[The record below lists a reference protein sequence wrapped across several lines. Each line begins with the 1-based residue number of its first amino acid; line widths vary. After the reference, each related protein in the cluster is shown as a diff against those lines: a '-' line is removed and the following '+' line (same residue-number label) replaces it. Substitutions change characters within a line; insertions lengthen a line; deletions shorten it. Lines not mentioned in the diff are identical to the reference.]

1 MEFLKKHYEKLILGL
16 VLLGLGVA
24 VAFLPFKISSE
35 RQELSDLT
43 EKMVKKPVKPL
54 TNLDLTIQESVLKR
68 MAIPALM
75 DFQSTNKLFNPIPW
89 MQTKDTPPRLI
100 PSNKAGP
107 NLTVVT
113 NITPLYLKLSLEGA
127 NLSAD
132 SNSAVY
138 VIGIVKEA
146 SPKVSDRA
154 KKTTYCR
161 INEKKDKDGIIV
173 IQANGALENPTSVV
187 LELLDTGEKVTLT
200 RETKDVPYKRIDG
213 YAADVSYP
221 PEHLPPWKNKRV
233 GDLLKF
239 NGEDY
244 KIVAINPNELILSA
258 NSNQKKWTI
267 KSNQTL

>member
-1 MEFLKKHYEKLILGL
+1 MDFLKKHYEKLILGV
-16 VLLGLGVA
+16 VLLGLAVA
-24 VAFLPFKISSE
+24 VAFLPIKISSE
-35 RQELSDLT
+35 RETLTGLT
-43 EKMVKKPVKPL
+43 EKNIKPKITPL
-54 TNLDLTIQESVLKR
+54 TNLDLTIQEAALKR
-68 MAIPALM
+68 MTIPALV
-75 DFQSTNKLFNPIPW
+75 DFSSTNKLFNPIPW
-89 MQTKDTPPRLI
+89 MQTKDSPPRLF

-107 NLTVVT
+107 SLTVVT

-138 VIGIVKEA
+138 VIGIIKEG
-146 SPKVSDRA
+146 SPKLKDRT
-154 KKTTYCR
+154 KNTTYCR

-173 IQANGALENPTSVV
+173 TAANGPLDDPTSVV

-200 RETKDVPYKRIDG
+200 KQSKEVPYKRIDG

-221 PEHLPPWKNKRV
+221 PEKFTRKNQRV
-233 GDLLKF
+233 GEMLKF
-239 NGEDY
+239 NNEDY

>member
-1 MEFLKKHYEKLILGL
+1 MDFLKKHYEKLILGL

-35 RQELSDLT
+35 RQDLT
-43 EKMVKKPVKPL
+43 ALTQTITKRKVPPL
-54 TNLDLTIQESVLKR
+54 TNLDLTIQENVLKR
-68 MAIPALM
+68 AGIPALI
-75 DFQSTNKLFNPIPW
+75 DFSSSNKLFNPIPW

-107 NLTVVT
+107 SLTVVT
-113 NITPLYLKLSLEGA
+113 NITPLYLKLSLEGV

-138 VIGIVKEA
+138 VVGITKEA
-146 SPKVSDRA
+146 APKVADRA

-161 INEKKDKDGIIV
+161 LNEKKDKDGIIV
-173 IQANGALENPTSVV
+173 TAANGPLEDPTSVV

-200 RETKDVPYKRIDG
+200 KQSKETPYKRIDG

-221 PEHLPPWKNKRV
+221 PEKFMRKNQRV
-233 GDLLKF
+233 GEMLKF
-239 NGEDY
+239 ASEEY
-244 KIVAINPNELILSA
+244 KIVAINPNELVLSA

>member
-1 MEFLKKHYEKLILGL
+1 MDFLKKHYEKLILGL

-35 RQELSDLT
+35 RKTLEDLT
-43 EKMVKKPVKPL
+43 QTIIKRPVKPL
-54 TNLDLTIQESVLKR
+54 TNLDLTIQEAGLKR
-68 MAIPALM
+68 MAVPALM
-75 DFQSTNKLFNPIPW
+75 DFSSTNKLFNPIPW
-89 MQTKDTPPRLI
+89 MQTKDSPPRLI

-107 NLTVVT
+107 SLTVVT

-132 SNSAVY
+132 SNSASY
-138 VIGIVKEA
+138 VIGITKEA
-146 SPKVSDRA
+146 SSKVADRA

-161 INEKKDKDGIIV
+161 INEKKDKEGIILL
-173 IQANGALENPTSVV
+173 QANGPLDNPASVV

-200 RETKDVPYKRIDG
+200 KETKDVPYKRIDG

-221 PEHLPPWKNKRV
+221 PGGLPPWKNKRV
-233 GDLLKF
+233 GDVLKF
-239 NGEDY
+239 NNEDY

>member
-1 MEFLKKHYEKLILGL
+1 MDFLKKHYEKLILGL

-35 RQELSDLT
+35 RQDLT
-43 EKMVKKPVKPL
+43 ALTQTITKRKVPPL
-54 TNLDLTIQESVLKR
+54 TNLDLTIQENVLKR
-68 MAIPALM
+68 AGVPALI
-75 DFQSTNKLFNPIPW
+75 DFSSSNKLFNPIPW

-107 NLTVVT
+107 SLTVVT
-113 NITPLYLKLSLEGA
+113 NITPLYLKLSLEGV

-138 VIGIVKEA
+138 VVGITKEA
-146 SPKVSDRA
+146 APKVGDRA

-161 INEKKDKDGIIV
+161 LNEKKDKDGIIV
-173 IQANGALENPTSVV
+173 TAANGPLEDPTSVV

-200 RETKDVPYKRIDG
+200 KQSKETPYKRIDG

-221 PEHLPPWKNKRV
+221 PEKFMRKNQRV
-233 GDLLKF
+233 GEMLKF
-239 NGEDY
+239 ASEEY
-244 KIVAINPNELILSA
+244 KIVAINPNELVLSA

>member
-1 MEFLKKHYEKLILGL
+1 
-16 VLLGLGVA
+16 LLGLAVA

-35 RQELSDLT
+35 RQELTDLT
-43 EKMVKKPVKPL
+43 GQIIKKPVKPL
-54 TNLDLTIQESVLKR
+54 TNLDLTIQENVLKR
-68 MAIPALM
+68 MAVPALV
-75 DFQSTNKLFNPIPW
+75 DFSSSNKLFNPIPW
-89 MQTKDTPPRLI
+89 MQTKDTPLRLI

-146 SPKVSDRA
+146 SPKLADRS

-161 INEKKDKDGIIV
+161 LNEKKDKEGIIV
-173 IQANGALENPTSVV
+173 TKANGPLDNPTSVV

-200 RETKDVPYKRIDG
+200 KESKEIPYKRIDG

-233 GDLLKF
+233 GDMLRF
-239 NGEDY
+239 NNEEY
-244 KIVAINPNELILSA
+244 KIVAINPTELILSA

-267 KSNQTL
+267 KSNPTL

>member
-1 MEFLKKHYEKLILGL
+1 MDFLKKHYEKLILGV
-16 VLLGLGVA
+16 VLLGLAVA
-24 VAFLPFKISSE
+24 VAFLPIKISSE
-35 RQELSDLT
+35 RQTLTELT
-43 EKMVKKPVKPL
+43 EKNTKPRIKQL

-68 MAIPALM
+68 MAIPALV
-75 DFQSTNKLFNPIPW
+75 DFSSTNKLFNPIPW
-89 MQTKDTPPRLI
+89 MQTKDNRLI

-107 NLTVVT
+107 LLTVVT

-146 SPKVSDRA
+146 SPKVADRQ

-161 INEKKDKDGIIV
+161 INEKKDKDGIILTH
-173 IQANGALENPTSVV
+173 ANGPLDNPTSVV
-187 LELLDTGEKVTLT
+187 VELLDTGEKVTLT
-200 RETKDVPYKRIDG
+200 KETKDAPYKRIDG
-213 YAADVSYP
+213 YAADVNYP
-221 PEHLPPWKNKRV
+221 PEKYMRKNQRV
-233 GDLLKF
+233 GEMLKF
-239 NGEDY
+239 NNEEY

>member
-1 MEFLKKHYEKLILGL
+1 MDFLKKHYEKLILGI

-24 VAFLPFKISSE
+24 VASLPIKITSE
-35 RQELSDLT
+35 RTTLT
-43 EKMVKKPVKPL
+43 ELTENYKKPKVPPL
-54 TNLDLTIQESVLKR
+54 TNLDLTVQETVLKR
-68 MAIPALM
+68 AAMPALI
-75 DFQSTNKLFNPIPW
+75 DLSSSNKLFNPFPW
-89 MQTKDTPPRLI
+89 MQTKDTPPRVI

-107 NLTVVT
+107 SLTVVT

-138 VIGIVKEA
+138 VIGVIKEA
-146 SPKVSDRA
+146 SPKLADRT

-161 INEKKDKDGIIV
+161 LNEKKDKEGIIV
-173 IQANGALENPTSVV
+173 TKATGPLDDPTSVV

-200 RETKDVPYKRIDG
+200 KQSKEVPYKRIDG

-221 PEHLPPWKNKRV
+221 PEKFGRKNQRV
-233 GDLLKF
+233 GDMLKF
-239 NGEDY
+239 ASEEY
-244 KIVAINPNELILSA
+244 KIVAINPNELVLSA

>member
-1 MEFLKKHYEKLILGL
+1 MDFLKKHYEKLILGL

-35 RQELSDLT
+35 RQALSDLT
-43 EKMVKKPVKPL
+43 ATIIKKPVKPL
-54 TNLDLTIQESVLKR
+54 TNLDLTIQEAALKR
-68 MAIPALM
+68 MAVPALM
-75 DFQSTNKLFNPIPW
+75 DFSSTNKLFNPIPW
-89 MQTKDTPPRLI
+89 MQTKDSPPRVI

-107 NLTVVT
+107 SLTVVT

-146 SPKVSDRA
+146 STKVPDRA

-161 INEKKDKDGIIV
+161 LNEKKDKEGIIV
-173 IQANGALENPTSVV
+173 TAANGPLEDPTSVV

-200 RETKDVPYKRIDG
+200 KQSKEAPYKRIDG

-221 PEHLPPWKNKRV
+221 PEKLTRKNQRV
-233 GDLLKF
+233 GEMLKF
-239 NGEDY
+239 NNEEY
-244 KIVAINPNELILSA
+244 KIVAINPNELVLSA